1 MRAHH
6 IRNKIDELKLI
17 LSKLKLMK
25 LIKKEKKF
33 LILGGSTG
41 IGLALSALILKSG
54 GLVTSTYNQNKSNLS
69 ILNKKFKRKIKIQ
82 KFNIYKMNLK
92 PNFFKKYDYIIYM
105 ISPKIFLFKKEIW
118 SEKLFKKFY
127 FYYVKLPMKIF
138 KNLNPK
144 QIFFLPSSVALKQNN
159 IDLKEYCKA
168 KKKLWKKIL

>member
-1 MRAHH
+1 M
-6 IRNKIDELKLI
+6 
-17 LSKLKLMK
+17 
-25 LIKKEKKF
+25 
-33 LILGGSTG
+33 
-41 IGLALSALILKSG
+41 
-54 GLVTSTYNQNKSNLS
+54 TSTYNQNKSNLS

-168 KKKLWKKIL
+168 KKIMEKNFVKKNNQNKNIKILRLDEVENNQTLKFFNSRKLN